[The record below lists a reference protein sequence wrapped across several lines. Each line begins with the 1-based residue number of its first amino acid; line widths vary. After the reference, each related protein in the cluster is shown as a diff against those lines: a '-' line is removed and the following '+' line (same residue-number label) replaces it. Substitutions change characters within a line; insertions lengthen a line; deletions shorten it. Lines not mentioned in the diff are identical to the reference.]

1 MVLQREL
8 ANAAGG
14 HQLRLEPLCEICLE
28 ADRVTPATVADSN
41 HTEATTTP
49 SGSARSAASA
59 RPAMMASTVAIARP
73 FARVLRYAPMA
84 RRAIRDI
91 RGMQVARYFLVRFS
105 RMSLMS
111 FQPQPLRPHALY
123 FLIKFVNF
131 FIELLVLR
139 FWIVAAAQL
148 FKRLLNR
155 EFGCFSHVDLT
166 SSFLTI
172 HLRRRGPGGRPL
184 FFLTRSSAI

>member
-73 FARVLRYAPMA
+73 FAHGLRSAPMA
-84 RRAIRDI
+84 RPSDPRHPWNA
-91 RGMQVARYFLVRFS
+91 
-105 RMSLMS
+105 
-111 FQPQPLRPHALY
+111 
-123 FLIKFVNF
+123 
-131 FIELLVLR
+131 
-139 FWIVAAAQL
+139 
-148 FKRLLNR
+148 
-155 EFGCFSHVDLT
+155 
-166 SSFLTI
+166 
-172 HLRRRGPGGRPL
+172 GG
-184 FFLTRSSAI
+184 